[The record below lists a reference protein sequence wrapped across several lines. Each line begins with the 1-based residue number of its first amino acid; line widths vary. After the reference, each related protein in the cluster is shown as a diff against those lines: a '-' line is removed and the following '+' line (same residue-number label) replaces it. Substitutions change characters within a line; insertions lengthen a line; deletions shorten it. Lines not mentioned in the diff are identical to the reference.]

1 MKYLELKYNEAMSL
15 SSTMFRKI
23 YLFLGLLLLGVFLSM
38 PMAVSA
44 HEAYVLDQAFFWYEL
59 GKPFDLHSMDALK
72 SPHNLEV
79 AIVIAFGILAA
90 LVLNFFF
97 RKSRI
102 GQSVSK
108 SFERFS
114 PYGPL
119 FVRVAIALAF
129 FYSAMSKSFLGPE
142 LPIGSMPYAE
152 LLRLGLFAISA
163 MIALGFLAEVAAL
176 AAFIIFTLG
185 FFVFG
190 SYLITYLNYLGEIVV
205 LLLFGIRRW
214 SLDGFIFGPKKFLK
228 RFEKYEPTI
237 LRIFYGAAL
246 IYAAITVKLL
256 HPSLTVEV
264 VNHWNLTQFY
274 WLFPSDPLL
283 VTFGAGLAE
292 CAIGLFI
299 ILGFEMRLTVL
310 ISLFYITLSLLFFR
324 ELVWPHLMLYGI
336 SFSLLV
342 RPEIF
347 TLDHLLFDR
356 RVKLWKRPL
365 LPYRVK

>member
-1 MKYLELKYNEAMSL
+1 
-15 SSTMFRKI
+15 
-23 YLFLGLLLLGVFLSM
+23 
-38 PMAVSA
+38 
-44 HEAYVLDQAFFWYEL
+44 L
-59 GKPFDLHSMDALK
+59 GKPFDLHSVDALK

-79 AIVIAFGILAA
+79 TFVIALGILVA
-90 LVLNFFF
+90 LTLNFFF
-97 RKSRI
+97 RRSRI
-102 GQSVSK
+102 GQSISG
-108 SFERFS
+108 SFERLS

-119 FVRVAIALAF
+119 FVRAAIALAF

-142 LPIGSMPYAE
+142 LPIGAMPYGE
-152 LLRLGLFAISA
+152 ILRIALFVISA
-163 MIALGFLAEVAAL
+163 MIALGFLTEVAAL
-176 AAFIIFTLG
+176 TALAIFTIG

-205 LLLFGIRRW
+205 LLLFGTRRW

-228 RFEKYEPTI
+228 RFEKYEPTV
-237 LRIFYGAAL
+237 LRIFYGVAL

-299 ILGFEMRLTVL
+299 ILGFEMRLTIL

-347 TLDHLLFDR
+347 TLDHLLFTR
-356 RVKLWKRPL
+356 GIRLWKRPL
-365 LPYRVK
+365 LPYHVE